1 MFDSTLALPT
11 ALSTPDRRR
20 RARTPHRQA
29 RRPEERVTL
38 LGEAMDLVRPEEV
51 MLWMRRW
58 IRDGRKAVIAN
69 HNLHSLAL
77 MRSEPQLRRFY
88 GRADLIEVDSRP
100 LLAFARLLKL
110 AARPM
115 HRCTYLDWRDHFWS
129 LADRE
134 GWRVFYLGGA
144 PGVAE
149 EAAQRIGRRRPNAR
163 VWTRNGHFDATAGSA
178 DNAAIL
184 KEIAAFKPDV
194 LMVGMGMPRQ
204 ELWIADHLDALP
216 TCVVLNVG
224 AAFDYEA
231 GVQKAAPR
239 WMGRLGLEWLFRLA
253 ADPKRL
259 WRRYVIEPWILA
271 GPAMA
276 DLMASRRRQATSVS
290 ACFRSTPTSCDTP
303 RSGMVTP

>member
-1 MFDSTLALPT
+1 MFEETLGLP
-11 ALSTPDRRR
+11 AAMATPDRRR
-20 RARTPHRQA
+20 AA
-29 RRPEERVTL
+29 RRPHRHARRADERVTV
-38 LGEAMDLVRPEEV
+38 LGESMDLVRPEEV

-58 IRDGRKAVIAN
+58 IGDGRKAVVAN

-77 MRSEPQLRRFY
+77 MRSTPELRRFY
-88 GRADLIEVDSRP
+88 QRADLIEVDSRP
-100 LLAFARLLKL
+100 LLAFARLLRL

-134 GWRVFYLGGA
+134 NWRVFYLGGA

-149 EAAQRIGRRRPNAR
+149 EAARRIGRARPGAVIGAR
-163 VWTRNGHFDATAGSA
+163 HGHFDAAAGSA
-178 DNAAIL
+178 DNADIL
-184 KEIAAFKPDV
+184 GEIARFRPNV

-216 TCVVLNVG
+216 DCVVLNVG

-239 WMGRLGLEWLFRLA
+239 WMGRLGLEWLFRLV
-253 ADPKRL
+253 ADPARL
-259 WRRYVIEPWILA
+259 FHRYVVEPWALA
-271 GPAMA
+271 GPALA
-276 DLMASRRRQATSVS
+276 DVRRALAR
-290 ACFRSTPTSCDTP
+290 
-303 RSGMVTP
+303 

>member
-1 MFDSTLALPT
+1 MFDRTLGMSAAL
-11 ALSTPDRRR
+11 AIPDRRR
-20 RARTPHRQA
+20 RERTPHRRE
-29 RRPEERVTL
+29 RRPEERVAI

-77 MRSEPQLRRFY
+77 MRSTPELRRFY

-134 GWRVFYLGGA
+134 QWRVFYLGGV
-144 PGVAE
+144 PGVAD
-149 EAAQRIGRRRPNAR
+149 EAAQTLGRKHPGARIWAR
-163 VWTRNGHFDATAGSA
+163 HGHFNATAGSS

-184 KEIAAFKPDV
+184 KEIAAFRPHV

-216 TCVVLNVG
+216 DCVVLNVG

-239 WMGRLGLEWLFRLA
+239 WMGRLGLEWLFRLVT
-253 ADPKRL
+253 DPKRL
-259 WRRYVIEPWILA
+259 FHRYVIEPWALVR
-271 GPAMA
+271 PAMA
-276 DLMASRRRQATSVS
+276 DVVASRRR
-290 ACFRSTPTSCDTP
+290 
-303 RSGMVTP
+303 